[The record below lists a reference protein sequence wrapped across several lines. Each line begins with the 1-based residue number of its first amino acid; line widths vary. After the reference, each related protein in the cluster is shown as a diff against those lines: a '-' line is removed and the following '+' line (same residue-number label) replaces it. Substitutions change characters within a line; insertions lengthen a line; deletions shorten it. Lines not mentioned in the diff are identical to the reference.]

1 MEQEQMANQVPGSL
15 WEAFGA
21 KKKDEGEGEGKAK
34 DGEGKAKEDVKV
46 EVKEGVRS
54 P

>member
-21 KKKDEGEGEGKAK
+21 KKKDEGE
-34 DGEGKAKEDVKV
+34 DEGKAKEGVKV
-46 EVKEGVRS
+46 EVKEGGRS
-54 P
+54 S